1 MKYGSTEGQVALSNS
16 TGVAC
21 GTLMNDPADG
31 GVANVALIGVAKA
44 KAGATIAKGDKL
56 VSGVGYKAIPTT
68 TTGDKYF
75 GEALEGAATNDVF
88 SYLVLRG
95 IY

>member
-1 MKYGSTEGQVALSNS
+1 MALSNS

-21 GTLMNDPADG
+21 GTLMNDPASG
-31 GVANVALIGVAKA
+31 ETANVALIGVAKA

-56 VSGVGYKAIPTT
+56 VSGVGYKAVPTT
-68 TTGDKYF
+68 TATDKYF
-75 GEALEGAATNDVF
+75 GEALEGAAANDVF